1 MKFSSEKQVL
11 GFEQNFEN
19 RKEIRIVEVPKV
31 FLGAVR
37 ILCCHVKEPLKDKG
51 TKSNYFTGSMFM

>member
-19 RKEIRIVEVPKV
+19 RKEIRIVIY
-31 FLGAVR
+31 
-37 ILCCHVKEPLKDKG
+37 IL
-51 TKSNYFTGSMFM
+51 